1 MQQQDLSFVKGSVRY
16 LKNCFRREEPPT
28 VEEMA
33 RVLDMTTSQLRRA
46 AMSAVGCSPKKW
58 IVRWQIREALRL
70 MMEPGTSTTVIA
82 YKCGFRSRSSL
93 FGLFKRETGVGPRE
107 FQRRNSRVRT
117 K

>member
-1 MQQQDLSFVKGSVRY
+1 MKQDVDFVKGSVRY

-33 RVLDMTTSQLRRA
+33 LVLGMTTSQLRRA
-46 AMSAVGCSPKKW
+46 AFRAVGCSPKKW

-70 MMEPGTSTTVIA
+70 MMDPGTSTTVIA
-82 YKCGFRSRSSL
+82 YKCGFRSRTSL
-93 FGLFKRETGVGPRE
+93 FGLFKRETGVAPRE